1 MNDANQTEPIQ
12 LHVDHVTIAGPELA
26 ALEQAF
32 ADAGLTTDYGGP
44 HSNKITHMALLGL
57 ADGSYIELISS
68 VAGGSQ
74 EAHAFW
80 GEHIAAGGGP
90 CAWAVRADDV
100 AAEAARVAALGIRAE
115 GPVYYSRRRP
125 DHAVVEWDM
134 AFLGD
139 LGAGALLPFIIKDI
153 TPREVRVK
161 PSASV
166 ADGLLTGVD
175 TVILAVDTLQ
185 PVVELFQHVYHWPAP
200 QLKDDPAFRAKL
212 AAFQNTPVVLA
223 APLTGQPWLSER
235 LARFGSSPCAF
246 LIGTDNFEA
255 AVERYKLVE
264 ERAWFDRRLAWFD
277 PARLGGYRL
286 GVVGF

>member
-1 MNDANQTEPIQ
+1 MSNTTTPIH
-12 LHVDHVTIAGPELA
+12 LSVDHVTIAGPELA
-26 ALEQAF
+26 PLEQAF
-32 ADAGLTTDYGGP
+32 ADVGLTTDYGGP

-57 ADGSYIELISS
+57 IDGSYIELISS
-68 VAGGSQ
+68 LFGESR
-74 EAHAFW
+74 ETHAFW
-80 GEHIAAGGGP
+80 GEHIAANGGP

-100 AAEAARVAALGIRAE
+100 AAEAARVAVLGIPAE

-139 LGAGALLPFIIKDI
+139 LGAGAILPFIIKDI

-175 TVILAVDTLQ
+175 TVMLAVETLQ
-185 PVVELFQHVYHWPAP
+185 PAIELFQRVYRWPTP
-200 QLKDDPAFRAKL
+200 QLKNDAAFGAKL

-223 APLTGQPWLSER
+223 APLTSQSWLSER
-235 LARFGSSPCAF
+235 LARFGPSPCAF
-246 LIGTDNFEA
+246 LIGTSHMDV

-264 ERAWFDRRLAWFD
+264 ERAWFDHRLAWFD
-277 PARLGGYRL
+277 PVRMGGYRL
-286 GVVGF
+286 GVVGP

>member
-1 MNDANQTEPIQ
+1 MSDTTAPIH
-12 LHVDHVTIAGPELA
+12 LSIDHVTIAGPELVL
-26 ALEQAF
+26 LEQAF
-32 ADAGLTTDYGGP
+32 AAAGLATDYGGP

-57 ADGSYIELISS
+57 VDGSYIELISS
-68 VAGGSQ
+68 VAKENQ

-80 GEHIAAGGGP
+80 GAHIAAGGGP

-100 AAEAARVAALGIRAE
+100 AAEAARVAALGIPAK

-139 LGAGALLPFIIKDI
+139 LGAGAILPFIIKDI
-153 TPREVRVK
+153 SPREARVK

-175 TVILAVDTLQ
+175 TVILAVDALQ
-185 PVVELFQHVYHWPAP
+185 PAVELFQGVYRWPGP
-200 QLKDDPAFRAKL
+200 QLKDDALFGARL
-212 AAFQNTPVVLA
+212 AAFQETPVVLA
-223 APLTGQPWLSER
+223 APLAGQSWLAER
-235 LARFGSSPCAF
+235 LARFGPSPCAF
-246 LIGTDNFEA
+246 LIGATDIEA
-255 AVERYKLVE
+255 AVERYRLVE

>member
-1 MNDANQTEPIQ
+1 MSNTTMPIH
-12 LHVDHVTIAGPELA
+12 LRIDHVTIAGPELA
-26 ALEQAF
+26 PLEQAF
-32 ADAGLTTDYGGP
+32 ADMGLTTDYGGP

-57 ADGSYIELISS
+57 VDGSYIELISS
-68 VAGGSQ
+68 VVEGGQ

-139 LGAGALLPFIIKDI
+139 LGAGAILPFIIKDI

-166 ADGLLTGVD
+166 ADGLLTRVN

-185 PVVELFQHVYHWPAP
+185 PAIELFQRLYHWPAP
-200 QLKDDPAFRAKL
+200 QLKDDVAFGARL
-212 AAFQNTPVVLA
+212 AAFQDTPVVLA
-223 APLTGQPWLSER
+223 APLAGQPWLSER
-235 LARFGSSPCAF
+235 LARFGPSPCTF
-246 LIGTDNFEA
+246 LIGAANFEA

-277 PARLGGYRL
+277 PARMGGYRL